1 MNDSGKR
8 KRRRSGREEN
18 VNGRIWRKAQRKE
31 YSWVGE
37 EKLMEWVTRETVF
50 TGQTLASETAPHR
63 TTSLACISFFA
74 FICSVWFCYRYDG
87 YWMDGIGGTGVDS
100 FTLFDFVCLVRLTA
114 SSIFRST
121 SIF

>member
-50 TGQTLASETAPHR
+50 TGQTLASETAPHHITR
-63 TTSLACISFFA
+63 MGVFHSLLLFVLFG
-74 FICSVWFCYRYDG
+74 FVTVM
-87 YWMDGIGGTGVDS
+87 MDIGWTA
-100 FTLFDFVCLVRLTA
+100 LVGRA
-114 SSIFRST
+114 
-121 SIF
+121 